1 MIDLSGFDTSQVTNM
16 RFMFYNCSSLKSI
29 DLSRFDTSKVTDMDA
44 MFHGCSSL
52 ESIDLSNFNTS
63 KVTDMGYM
71 FYYCSSLKSIDLSNF
86 DTSKVTDMDAMFY
99 GCSSLEFID
108 LSNFVTSNVI
118 DMGHMFKG
126 CSSLESI
133 DLSNFDTSKV
143 TDMGFMFKGCSSLL
157 SIDLSYFN
165 MIKCNSYDRFL
176 DISSIKYI
184 NLYYFKNDKIL
195 SYYFDNINTSIFI
208 CQADKI
214 INNPLAHN
222 CCDSN
227 FKTYDCISSNNEI
240 NDNQSKTTKTP
251 RVIIGI
257 IVGGIIIIIIIIV
270 IIYCLIKK
278 RCVSPCRKKEAI
290 TIKINSPSQPLE
302 GKNVNDT
309 NTDRTINIE
318 SQPKIY
324 EHEPGKEKENQMI
337 IIFQNPIFEKRIVID
352 SKKTIDELIKFY
364 FRICERKYLYGDK
377 DIFFLIGGNNIKYPY
392 PKESVETLKN
402 KIANFETIKILVID
416 NNDKMKK
423 INI

>member
-1 MIDLSGFDTSQVTNM
+1 
-16 RFMFYNCSSLKSI
+16 
-29 DLSRFDTSKVTDMDA
+29 MDA
-44 MFHGCSSL
+44 MFHGCSLL

-240 NDNQSKTTKTP
+240 NDNQSQK
-251 RVIIGI
+251 
-257 IVGGIIIIIIIIV
+257 
-270 IIYCLIKK
+270 L
-278 RCVSPCRKKEAI
+278 
-290 TIKINSPSQPLE
+290 LE
-302 GKNVNDT
+302 
-309 NTDRTINIE
+309 
-318 SQPKIY
+318 
-324 EHEPGKEKENQMI
+324 
-337 IIFQNPIFEKRIVID
+337 
-352 SKKTIDELIKFY
+352 L
-364 FRICERKYLYGDK
+364 L
-377 DIFFLIGGNNIKYPY
+377 
-392 PKESVETLKN
+392 
-402 KIANFETIKILVID
+402 
-416 NNDKMKK
+416 
-423 INI
+423 

>member
-1 MIDLSGFDTSQVTNM
+1 
-16 RFMFYNCSSLKSI
+16 
-29 DLSRFDTSKVTDMDA
+29 

-240 NDNQSKTTKTP
+240 NDNQSQK
-251 RVIIGI
+251 
-257 IVGGIIIIIIIIV
+257 
-270 IIYCLIKK
+270 L
-278 RCVSPCRKKEAI
+278 
-290 TIKINSPSQPLE
+290 LE
-302 GKNVNDT
+302 
-309 NTDRTINIE
+309 
-318 SQPKIY
+318 
-324 EHEPGKEKENQMI
+324 
-337 IIFQNPIFEKRIVID
+337 
-352 SKKTIDELIKFY
+352 L
-364 FRICERKYLYGDK
+364 L
-377 DIFFLIGGNNIKYPY
+377 
-392 PKESVETLKN
+392 
-402 KIANFETIKILVID
+402 
-416 NNDKMKK
+416 
-423 INI
+423 

>member
-99 GCSSLEFID
+99 
-108 LSNFVTSNVI
+108 
-118 DMGHMFKG
+118 G

-257 IVGGIIIIIIIIV
+257 ILG
-270 IIYCLIKK
+270 
-278 RCVSPCRKKEAI
+278 
-290 TIKINSPSQPLE
+290 
-302 GKNVNDT
+302 
-309 NTDRTINIE
+309 
-318 SQPKIY
+318 
-324 EHEPGKEKENQMI
+324 
-337 IIFQNPIFEKRIVID
+337 
-352 SKKTIDELIKFY
+352 
-364 FRICERKYLYGDK
+364 
-377 DIFFLIGGNNIKYPY
+377 
-392 PKESVETLKN
+392 
-402 KIANFETIKILVID
+402 
-416 NNDKMKK
+416 
-423 INI
+423 